1 MAKKLKSKKV
11 KKSEVDS
18 DEQLVVK
25 VTSGDKELYAE
36 LVQRYQAKL
45 VRYVTN
51 ILNGNDAAAQD
62 VVQETFIK
70 AFVNLRSFKVDRKFS
85 SWIYRIAHNE
95 AMNYIKKH
103 KREVQHDD
111 EEWEGKL
118 VDERPTQVD
127 DVEKMFNNNSVKKS
141 LAKLDL
147 KYREPLMLY
156 IYYGNSYEEI
166 SEILKM
172 PRATVGVRISR
183 AKDRLKVILKQEGI
197 SYD

>member
-1 MAKKLKSKKV
+1 MAKKLKSNKNKTDKV
-11 KKSEVDS
+11 LS
-18 DEQLVVK
+18 DEELVIRI
-25 VTSGDKELYAE
+25 TAGDNELYSE
-36 LVQRYQAKL
+36 IVQRYQVKL

-51 ILNGNDAAAQD
+51 ILNGNNAAAQD

-85 SWIYRIAHNE
+85 SWVYRIAHNE

-111 EEWEGKL
+111 EEWESRL
-118 VDERPTQVD
+118 VDERPTQVEEVD
-127 DVEKMFNNNSVKKS
+127 KMFSNKLVKRS

-166 SEILKM
+166 GEILKM

-183 AKDRLKVILKQEGI
+183 AKDKLKLVLKQEGI